1 MSFLCDIILLYYKN
15 GGKHMKRISD
25 KNLLEAYIREYGIDS
40 LFQKDMR
47 PFMSLMSFERGECI
61 CNTGDELD
69 YFYFNVKGKLKIY
82 TLMENGKSLLLR
94 FNKPLS
100 ILGDVEFMSGY
111 KIKCN
116 VDSLNESHLI
126 GIRLE
131 DIRKYAIDDPVFLRF
146 VISNLGYKL
155 YTISNSTSINLLYS
169 LEKRFASYI
178 ISISSEETSSKGI
191 NEIKTTSMTEM
202 ATLLGTSYRHLNRVI
217 RELVD
222 KGIVSK
228 RNGNISVLDY
238 AALKELSGG
247 LLYE

>member
-1 MSFLCDIILLYYKN
+1 
-15 GGKHMKRISD
+15 MKRIND
-25 KNLLEAYIREYGIDS
+25 KNLLEVYIRGFGLNS
-40 LFQKDMR
+40 VFQKDMR
-47 PFMSLMSFERGECI
+47 PFMNLMSFERGECI
-61 CNTGDELD
+61 CNTGDDLE

-100 ILGDVEFMSGY
+100 ILGDLEFISGY

-126 GIRLE
+126 GIKID
-131 DIRKYAIDDPVFLRF
+131 DIRKHAFDDPVFLSF
-146 VISNLGYKL
+146 VIKNMGYKL

-169 LEKRFASYI
+169 LEKRFASYM
-178 ISISSEETSSKGI
+178 ISISSEESSSKDI
-191 NEIKTTSMTEM
+191 NEIMTTSMTEM

-217 RELVD
+217 RGLQD

-228 RNGNISVLDY
+228 KNGSISVLDY
-238 AALKELSGG
+238 AALKKMAGE

>member
-1 MSFLCDIILLYYKN
+1 
-15 GGKHMKRISD
+15 
-25 KNLLEAYIREYGIDS
+25 
-40 LFQKDMR
+40 
-47 PFMSLMSFERGECI
+47 
-61 CNTGDELD
+61 
-69 YFYFNVKGKLKIY
+69 
-82 TLMENGKSLLLR
+82 
-94 FNKPLS
+94 
-100 ILGDVEFMSGY
+100 
-111 KIKCN
+111 
-116 VDSLNESHLI
+116 
-126 GIRLE
+126 
-131 DIRKYAIDDPVFLRF
+131 
-146 VISNLGYKL
+146 L

-202 ATLLGTSYRHLNRVI
+202 ATLLGTRYRHLNRVI

>member
-1 MSFLCDIILLYYKN
+1 
-15 GGKHMKRISD
+15 MKRVNDRS
-25 KNLLEAYIREYGIDS
+25 LLEAYIRKFSLDS

-47 PFMSLMSFERGECI
+47 PYMSLMSFERGECI
-61 CNTGDELD
+61 CNTGDELN
-69 YFYFNVKGKLKIY
+69 YFYFDVKGKLKVY

-100 ILGDVEFMSGY
+100 VLGDVEFMSGY
-111 KIKCN
+111 NIKCN

-126 GIRLE
+126 GITVD
-131 DIRKYAIDDPVFLRF
+131 DIRKHAGNDPVFLSY
-146 VISNLGYKL
+146 VIRSLGYKL
-155 YTISNSTSINLLYS
+155 YTISNSTSINLLYP

-178 ISISSEETSSKGI
+178 ISISSEEASLKGI
-191 NEIKTTSMTEM
+191 NEIKTTNMTEM

-217 RELVD
+217 RELSD

-228 RNGNISVLDY
+228 KNGKISILDY
-238 AALKELSGG
+238 LSLKNLAGG

>member
-1 MSFLCDIILLYYKN
+1 
-15 GGKHMKRISD
+15 MKRVND
-25 KNLLEAYIREYGIDS
+25 RNLLEVYIRQFGLDS

-47 PFMSLMSFERGECI
+47 PYMSLMSFERGECI
-61 CNTGDELD
+61 CNTGDELE
-69 YFYFNVKGKLKIY
+69 YFYFNVYGKLKVY

-100 ILGDVEFMSGY
+100 VVGDLEFMSGY

-126 GIRLE
+126 GIKVE
-131 DIRKYAIDDPVFLRF
+131 DIKKHAESDPIFLSF
-146 VISNLGYKL
+146 VIRSLGYKL

-178 ISISSEETSSKGI
+178 ISISGEEAGSKGI
-191 NEIKTTSMTEM
+191 NELKTSSMTEM

-217 RELVD
+217 RELSD

-228 RNGNISVLDY
+228 KNGNITVLDY
-238 AALKELSGG
+238 QALKKLAGE

>member
-1 MSFLCDIILLYYKN
+1 
-15 GGKHMKRISD
+15 MKRVND
-25 KNLLEAYIREYGIDS
+25 KNLLEGYIRQFSLDS

-47 PFMSLMSFERGECI
+47 PYMSLMSFDRGECI
-61 CNTGDELD
+61 CNTGDELE
-69 YFYFNVKGKLKIY
+69 YFYFNVYGKLKVY

-100 ILGDVEFMSGY
+100 VVGDLEFMSGY

-126 GIRLE
+126 SIKLE
-131 DIRKYAIDDPVFLRF
+131 DIKKHVGSDPVFLSF
-146 VISNLGYKL
+146 VIRSLGYKL

-178 ISISSEETSSKGI
+178 ISISGEEAGSKGI
-191 NEIKTTSMTEM
+191 NELKTSSMTEM

-217 RELVD
+217 RSLSD
-222 KGIVSK
+222 NGIVSK
-228 RNGNISVLDY
+228 KNGNITVLDY
-238 AALKELSGG
+238 PALKKLAGE

>member
-1 MSFLCDIILLYYKN
+1 
-15 GGKHMKRISD
+15 MKRITD
-25 KNLLEAYIREYGIDS
+25 KNLLEAYIREFDLDS

-47 PFMSLMSFERGECI
+47 PYMSLMSFERGECI
-61 CNTGDELD
+61 CNTGDELE
-69 YFYFNVKGKLKIY
+69 YFYFNVKGKLKVY

-126 GIRLE
+126 GMTVD
-131 DIRKYAIDDPVFLRF
+131 DIRKHAGNDPIFLSF
-146 VISNLGYKL
+146 VIRNLGYKL

-178 ISISSEETSSKGI
+178 ISISSEDSNSRGI
-191 NEIKTTSMTEM
+191 NEIKTTSITEM

-217 RELVD
+217 SELAD
-222 KGIVSK
+222 RGIVSK
-228 RNGNISVLDY
+228 KNGVISVLEY
-238 AALKELSGG
+238 RALKELANG

>member
-1 MSFLCDIILLYYKN
+1 
-15 GGKHMKRISD
+15 MKRIND
-25 KNLLEAYIREYGIDS
+25 RNLLESYIREFGLDS
-40 LFQKDMR
+40 LFRKDMR
-47 PFMSLMSFERGECI
+47 PFMTLMSFERGECI
-61 CNTGDELD
+61 CNTGDELE
-69 YFYFNVKGKLKIY
+69 YFYFNVKGKLKVY

-111 KIKCN
+111 RIKCS

-126 GIRLE
+126 GIRVE
-131 DIRKYAIDDPVFLRF
+131 DIHRYAGDDPVFLSF
-146 VISNLGYKL
+146 VIRNLGYKL

-178 ISISSEETSSKGI
+178 ISISSEECSSKNI

-217 RELVD
+217 RELAD

-228 RNGNISVLDY
+228 KNGIISVQDY
-238 AALKELSGG
+238 TALKELAGG

>member
-1 MSFLCDIILLYYKN
+1 
-15 GGKHMKRISD
+15 MKRIND
-25 KNLLEAYIREYGIDS
+25 KNLLEAYIRGFGLNS
-40 LFQKDMR
+40 FFQKDMK

-61 CNTGDELD
+61 CNTGDELE
-69 YFYFNVKGKLKIY
+69 YFYFNVKGKLKVY

-100 ILGDVEFMSGY
+100 ILGDLEFMSGY
-111 KIKCN
+111 NIKCN

-126 GIRLE
+126 GILID
-131 DIRKYAIDDPVFLRF
+131 DIRKYALDDPIFLSF
-146 VISNLGYKL
+146 VIRNLGYKL
-155 YTISNSTSINLLYS
+155 YNISNSTSINLLYS

-178 ISISSEETSSKGI
+178 ISISGEEVNSKDI

-217 RELVD
+217 RELSD

-228 RNGNISVLDY
+228 KNGNISVLDY
-238 AALKELSGG
+238 AALKKLAGG

>member
-1 MSFLCDIILLYYKN
+1 
-15 GGKHMKRISD
+15 MKRIND
-25 KNLLEAYIREYGIDS
+25 KNLLESYIRQFSLDS

-47 PFMSLMSFERGECI
+47 PYMTLMSYERGECI
-61 CNTGDELD
+61 CYTGDELE
-69 YFYFNVKGKLKIY
+69 YFYFNVKGKLKVY

-111 KIKCN
+111 SIKCN

-126 GIRLE
+126 GIKVE
-131 DIRKYAIDDPVFLRF
+131 DIRKHANNDPVFLSY
-146 VISNLGYKL
+146 VIRSLGYKL

-178 ISISSEETSSKGI
+178 LSISSEDSSSKGI
-191 NEIKTTSMTEM
+191 SEIRTTSMTEM

-217 RELVD
+217 RELAD

-228 RNGNISVLDY
+228 SNGNITILDY
-238 AALKELSGG
+238 NSLRELAGG

>member
-1 MSFLCDIILLYYKN
+1 
-15 GGKHMKRISD
+15 MKRIND
-25 KNLLEAYIREYGIDS
+25 KNLLEFYMKEFGLDI

-47 PFMSLMSFERGECI
+47 PYMNLMGFERGECI
-61 CNTGDELD
+61 CNTGDELE
-69 YFYFNVKGKLKIY
+69 YFYFNVKGKLKVY

-100 ILGDVEFMSGY
+100 ILGDVEFVSGY

-126 GIRLE
+126 GIKVD
-131 DIRKYAIDDPVFLRF
+131 DIRKHAGNDPVFLNF
-146 VISNLGYKL
+146 VIKNLGYKL

-178 ISISSEETSSKGI
+178 ISIASDESNSKGI

-217 RELVD
+217 RELSDRGVVG
-222 KGIVSK
+222 KH
-228 RNGNISVLDY
+228 NGNISVLDY
-238 AALKELSGG
+238 AALKELAGG

>member
-1 MSFLCDIILLYYKN
+1 
-15 GGKHMKRISD
+15 MKRIND
-25 KNLLEAYIREYGIDS
+25 KSLLESYIREFGLDS
-40 LFQKDMR
+40 FFQKDMR
-47 PFMSLMSFERGECI
+47 PYMSLMNFDRGECI
-61 CNTGDELD
+61 CNTGDVLE
-69 YFYFNVKGKLKIY
+69 YFYFNVKGKLKVY

-126 GIRLE
+126 GITVD
-131 DIRKYAIDDPVFLRF
+131 DIRRHAGDDPVFLSF
-146 VISNLGYKL
+146 VIKNLGYKL

-178 ISISSEETSSKGI
+178 ISISSEDNSSKGA
-191 NEIKTTSMTEM
+191 NEIRTTNMTEM

-217 RELVD
+217 RELAD

-228 RNGNISVLDY
+228 RNGNISVLNY

>member
-1 MSFLCDIILLYYKN
+1 MLVLYYIIEN
-15 GGKHMKRISD
+15 GGEHMKRVND
-25 KNLLEAYIREYGIDS
+25 KNLLESYIRQFGLDS

-47 PFMSLMSFERGECI
+47 PYMSLMSFERGECI
-61 CNTGDELD
+61 CNTGDELE
-69 YFYFNVKGKLKIY
+69 YFYFNVFGKLKVY

-100 ILGDVEFMSGY
+100 IVGDVEFMSGY
-111 KIKCN
+111 RIKCN

-126 GIRLE
+126 GIKVD
-131 DIRKYAIDDPVFLRF
+131 DINKHAGSDPVFLNF
-146 VISNLGYKL
+146 VIKSLGYKL

-178 ISISSEETSSKGI
+178 ISISGEAINSKDI
-191 NEIKTTSMTEM
+191 NEIRTNSMTEM

-217 RELVD
+217 RELAD
-222 KGIVSK
+222 EGIVAK
-228 RNGNISVLDY
+228 KNGNITVLDY
-238 AALKELSGG
+238 PALKKLAGE

>member
-1 MSFLCDIILLYYKN
+1 
-15 GGKHMKRISD
+15 MKRVND
-25 KNLLEAYIREYGIDS
+25 RNLLEGYIRQFSLDS

-47 PFMSLMSFERGECI
+47 PYMNLMSFERGECI
-61 CNTGDELD
+61 CNTGDELE
-69 YFYFNVKGKLKIY
+69 YFYFNVYGKLKVY

-100 ILGDVEFMSGY
+100 VVGDLEFMSGY

-126 GIRLE
+126 GIKLE
-131 DIRKYAIDDPVFLRF
+131 DIKNQVGSDPVFLSF
-146 VISNLGYKL
+146 VIKSLGYKL

-178 ISISSEETSSKGI
+178 ISISGEEAGARGI
-191 NEIKTTSMTEM
+191 NELKTSSMTEM

-217 RELVD
+217 RELSD
-222 KGIVSK
+222 KGVVSK
-228 RNGNISVLDY
+228 KNGNITVLDY
-238 AALKELSGG
+238 PSLKKLAGE

>member
-1 MSFLCDIILLYYKN
+1 
-15 GGKHMKRISD
+15 MKRIND
-25 KNLLEAYIREYGIDS
+25 KNLLDSYIRGFGLDS
-40 LFQKDMR
+40 FFQRDMK
-47 PFMSLMSFERGECI
+47 PFMRLMGFERGECI
-61 CNTGDELD
+61 CNTGDELE
-69 YFYFNVKGKLKIY
+69 YFYFNVKGKLKVY

-100 ILGDVEFMSGY
+100 ILGDLEFMSGY

-126 GIRLE
+126 GIKLD
-131 DIRKYAIDDPVFLRF
+131 DIHKYALDDPVFLSF
-146 VISNLGYKL
+146 VIRNLGYKL
-155 YTISNSTSINLLYS
+155 YNISNSTSINLLYS

-178 ISISSEETSSKGI
+178 ISISSEEVNSKDI
-191 NEIKTTSMTEM
+191 NEIRTTSMTEM

-217 RELVD
+217 KELAD

-228 RNGNISVLDY
+228 KNGNISVLDY
-238 AALKELSGG
+238 VALKKLAGG